1 MGDVAFSVCR
11 TGNTWRVKMKDSA
24 TEGNFGSLGAAMR
37 CAYLLAD
44 GYENRETNSSSGS
57 VGDL

>member
-1 MGDVAFSVCR
+1 
-11 TGNTWRVKMKDSA
+11 MKDCA
-24 TEGNFGSLGAAMR
+24 TEGTFGTLGAAMR
-37 CAYLLAD
+37 SAYLLAD